1 MKFKLAY
8 QRALMG
14 NDIDVQIE
22 AEGKE
27 VMANVQIV
35 LDGFDLVNEPL
46 DPPAIQY
53 QRTILQA
60 GNAAPHMEHSL
71 VVTAIDTAGT
81 GRTGTRKWQ
90 DVS

>member
-1 MKFKLAY
+1 MKFSLAY

-14 NDIDVQIE
+14 NDIDVQIQ

-27 VMANVQIV
+27 VIANVQIV
-35 LDGFDLVNEPL
+35 LDGFDLVNEAVE
-46 DPPAIQY
+46 PPAIQY

-60 GNAAPHMEHSL
+60 GDAAPHKEHNL
-71 VVTAIDTAGT
+71 VVTATDTDGNS
-81 GRTGTRKWQ
+81 RTATRRWQ